1 MVKYVISFGS
11 YSQEFLTPTLAYE
24 TAKKLIQLDAYGV
37 CSIYGYTNYQDLV
50 KVEERSD
57 ESV

>member
-24 TAKKLIQLDAYGV
+24 TAKKLIQLDTDGV

-50 KVEERSD
+50 VVQERKR
-57 ESV
+57 